1 MQYGDSDIALSDSLY
16 SIFSNFSNVLTA
28 NFMIKIRNI
37 VKRHLKQNNSFKVNT
52 LHTSDKRGYAKLDA
66 EVTEY
71 FVVNE
76 FR

>member
-1 MQYGDSDIALSDSLY
+1 
-16 SIFSNFSNVLTA
+16 
-28 NFMIKIRNI
+28 MIKIRNI